1 MPTGL
6 EVQINEVSGDFASN
20 PPFLQR
26 EPLLDDSE
34 CEKLPTGN
42 IYPKKCFQSGFTVY
56 LCALN
61 FEDMVSFEERDTF
74 ILRETSAI
82 FMAEGVRNVTMDHV
96 AKELKISKKTLY
108 LHVRNKSD
116 LVRRCVEWSV
126 SRVKGQLKAIADL
139 RMNAVEENLAFS
151 YMVINELKNVHA
163 GAFRDLN
170 EYFPEAF
177 EVLDEMRFSF
187 VANLVQNNMQRGIEE
202 GFYRSDL
209 NVPIMTRLWVLR
221 LNLVIE
227 PSDLTGEFAL
237 SDIYREMVFHHI
249 RGIVS
254 EKGLKYIT
262 DKNPENISLWDTR
275 DPLEIQDKL
284 SKTPDSGKADKKP
297 KSTS

>member
-1 MPTGL
+1 M
-6 EVQINEVSGDFASN
+6 
-20 PPFLQR
+20 
-26 EPLLDDSE
+26 
-34 CEKLPTGN
+34 PTGN
-42 IYPKKCFQSGFTVY
+42 IYPKKCFQSEIPVY

-61 FEDMVSFEERDTF
+61 FEDMPSFEERDTT

-82 FMAEGVRNVTMDHV
+82 FMTEGVRNVTMDHV

-108 LHVRNKSD
+108 RHVRNKSD

-126 SRVKGQLKAIADL
+126 SRVKGQLRSIVDL
-139 RMNAVEENLAFS
+139 NMNSVEENLAVS

-163 GAFRDLN
+163 GAFRELN

-187 VANLVQNNMQRGIEE
+187 VANLVKSNMQRGIEE
-202 GFYRSDL
+202 GLYRSDL

-237 SDIYREMVFHHI
+237 SEIYREMVFHHI

-262 DKNPENISLWDTR
+262 EKNPENISLWDTR
-275 DPLEIQDKL
+275 DPLEIQAKL
-284 SKTPDSGKADKKP
+284 SKNPESGEPDKKS